1 MGESDVRT
9 NHNRKARGIADLVG
23 YSQYVD
29 KIKMTQKGQF
39 IRTNS
44 ITKADENIG
53 IPDFNKPTGINATSY
68 TGGYNNYDNYIY
80 NSLDNT
86 NNNTLCN
93 GIPISNKSLL
103 NGFKVKDY
111 CKKYTK
117 KIGKDI
123 NEFTYNFSG
132 FGYPSTAPKYGDRFV
147 IRGSLFTLYANDS
160 FNNYWPGT
168 YASYYYYFAR
178 LSRDMS

>member
-1 MGESDVRT
+1 
-9 NHNRKARGIADLVG
+9 
-23 YSQYVD
+23 
-29 KIKMTQKGQF
+29 MTREGQC

-44 ITKADENIG
+44 ITKAEENIG
-53 IPDFNKPTGINATSY
+53 IPDFNKPTGINATSH
-68 TGGYNNYDNYIY
+68 TGKYYNFGFYIY

-93 GIPISNKSLL
+93 GIPISNNSLL

-123 NEFTYNFSG
+123 NEFIYSFIGNGFSD
-132 FGYPSTAPKYGDRFV
+132 PIHDSDYGDRFV
-147 IRGSLFTLYANDS
+147 IRESLFKLYAFES
-160 FNNYWPGT
+160 FDTYWPENS
-168 YASYYYYFAR
+168 YADYYYYFAR